1 MFKKRMAN
9 QDSWCSSY
17 TTRSSP
23 TQYHPN
29 EVILCLPL
37 THTASR
43 PNRAPQISS
52 CRRKTRSVNFTH
64 HPHPN
69 CSYPITNL
77 PVRPVPGPKSTSE
90 LGIFLH
96 CIAKRLHQPSTPMAG
111 KRPFRER
118 ENMLSQLNGKAGK
131 SSTQKC
137 RSMGCISFQV
147 KKRNTYSFGC
157 IPNSGVVSI
166 LSVDLES
173 IVILFIF
180 LFALTFFCTKEP
192 TKKHGKTE
200 SLSLSFP
207 HSGED

>member
-9 QDSWCSSY
+9 QDSWCSPY

-118 ENMLSQLNGKAGK
+118 ENMLSDLTGKPENHRLK
-131 SSTQKC
+131 SAVLWDALVS
-137 RSMGCISFQV
+137 RW
-147 KKRNTYSFGC
+147 KKG
-157 IPNSGVVSI
+157 IHIVLVVSPTAGW
-166 LSVDLES
+166 
-173 IVILFIF
+173 FP
-180 LFALTFFCTKEP
+180 FCR
-192 TKKHGKTE
+192 
-200 SLSLSFP
+200 
-207 HSGED
+207 